1 MHVDEKAARAVQQ
14 KQICG
19 FALGS
24 GESGGHGEHV
34 VQHSAWEGYARQGK
48 VRGS

>member
-1 MHVDEKAARAVQQ
+1 MQVDEKAARAVQQ

-19 FALGS
+19 FGFGS
-24 GESGGHGEHV
+24 GESDGQGKHV
-34 VQHSAWEGYARQGK
+34 VQHSAREGYARQGK